1 MVFPIA
7 LDDGVVLRV
16 VEPADAAAMAAAA
29 VRNREHLAPYEPERD
44 PSHYTEEGQ
53 LDGIETAL
61 TAMAQGR
68 RIPLV
73 LAHGDGIIGA
83 LNVNDIVRGAFDN
96 GHVGYW
102 TDAGF
107 QGRGLMS
114 AAVEHLAAYARNGLG
129 LHRLQAAALP
139 DNERSQRVLVRA
151 GFERIGYAPEYLK
164 IAGRWQDH
172 ILFQRILAG

>member
-7 LDDGVVLRV
+7 LQDGVVLRV
-16 VEPADAAAMAAAA
+16 VEPTDAAALADAAE
-29 VRNREHLAPYEPERD
+29 RNREHLAPYEPDRD

-53 LDGIETAL
+53 LDAIEKAL

-73 LAHGDGIIGA
+73 LAHRDGIVGG
-83 LNVNDIVRGAFDN
+83 LNLNDIVRGAFDN

-102 TDAGF
+102 TDANY

-114 AAVEHLAAYARNGLG
+114 TAVEHLAAYARDGLG
-129 LHRLQAAALP
+129 LHRLQAATLP
-139 DNERSQRVLVRA
+139 ENERSQRVLARA
-151 GFERIGYAPEYLK
+151 GFERIGYAREYLN

-172 ILFQRILAG
+172 VLFQRILSR